1 MNVDDEL
8 RRLFADDRL
17 DIAVRPDAEQVIVA
31 GARRLRRRRFVT
43 ATAGAVAVAVMLVG
57 TGIALAGTG
66 AQESLPPAVSTTTPP
81 PTTSEAPPT
90 TTQPPAVRKKSSE
103 SATTPPAT
111 DVEETRKSPSS
122 KPPPPAYSLDMIL
135 PRNFGPL
142 WLEMSERDALAT
154 GLLGAV
160 EGTDGTCT
168 RYAGTFGGHVL
179 VSANLGIVRI
189 GVTAPVSNPE
199 GIHIGSTVGE
209 VRTAYPVVTDYR
221 MGLKTQTYSFIIS
234 GPGDYYTPWPD
245 TSPVERIDIDV
256 MSDCANAL

>member
-31 GARRLRRRRFVT
+31 GARRLRRRRNVA
-43 ATAGAVAVAVMLVG
+43 ATAGAVAVAVVLVG
-57 TGIALAGTG
+57 TGIALAGPG

-81 PTTSEAPPT
+81 PTTSEAPAT
-90 TTQPPAVRKKSSE
+90 TTKPPAVRKKSAK
-103 SATTPPAT
+103 SATNPPAT
-111 DVEETRKSPSS
+111 VVEEAKETPSS
-122 KPPPPAYSLDMIL
+122 KPPPQYDLDMLL

-142 WLEMSERDALAT
+142 WLEMGAQEALDT

-209 VRTAYPVVTDYR
+209 VRKAYPVVTDYR
-221 MGLKTQTYSFIIS
+221 MGLKTQTYSFIIG

-256 MSDCANAL
+256 TSDCANAL